1 MKRVAQLF
9 FLMALSCA
17 PATFADNPFKKLTN
31 GGLSSEEQ
39 PVAPVQLDPERKPLL
54 RWPVENYVLMGVLLS
69 EESSIAILRTPM
81 PHAQTYLVRKHDLLG
96 IQDGIIIEIEQLG
109 LRVVIQID
117 GEVPIEKE
125 LRVRNKGVKTK
136 DEI

>member
-1 MKRVAQLF
+1 MKRVVQLF
-9 FLMALSCA
+9 FLMALICT

-39 PVAPVQLDPERKPLL
+39 PVAPEQLDPERKPLL
-54 RWPVENYVLMGVLLS
+54 RWPVEHYVLMGVLLS
-69 EESSIAILRTPM
+69 DETSIAILRTPM
-81 PHAQTYLVRKHDLLG
+81 PHAETYLVRKHDLLG
-96 IQDGIIIEIEQLG
+96 VHDGIITEIKQWG

-117 GEVPIEKE
+117 GQVPIDKE
-125 LRVRNKGVKTK
+125 LRVRNKGAKTK